1 MMPTRMAEQRNT
13 DPGAFT
19 FLPRRDVS
27 RRQRLR
33 LAGRM
38 RLVRR
43 ALLASGVIGTIG
55 FSLLADHQTQAT
67 WAAADT
73 ETPDAITAKDG
84 QSVTGDFFEGQG
96 SGVTVT
102 PTPSFTD
109 RVQAGTTKRAVIALP
124 TSVPREA
131 DKPASSIFAPLL
143 PAPRHTTRRS
153 HSHSS

>member
-1 MMPTRMAEQRNT
+1 MPGQRNT
-13 DPGAFT
+13 EPGAFA
-19 FLPRRDVS
+19 FLPRREVS

-67 WAAADT
+67 WATADAT
-73 ETPDAITAKDG
+73 ETPAATTAKDG
-84 QSVTGDFFEGQG
+84 QSVTGNFFEGQA

-102 PTPSFTD
+102 PTPSVTAPA
-109 RVQAGTTKRAVIALP
+109 RAGTTKRPVIALP
-124 TSVPREA
+124 TVVPAEA

-143 PAPRHTTRRS
+143 PAPSHTTRRS